1 VTVVI
6 ATRDRPERLAR
17 TLDELT
23 RAAPGVAV
31 LVCDDASRGDAT
43 ARVVQRHPGVRHVR
57 LHAGAGA
64 AARNVGVREAR
75 TPLVAFCDDD
85 SWWAPG
91 ALERAAAH
99 FAADDGLGLLA
110 GRVLVGDEERLDPVS
125 ALMARSPLGRR
136 AAGPEIL
143 GFLACAAVVR
153 RTAFLQAGGFPRG
166 LGVGGEEAPLA
177 IALERAGWRSVY
189 AAGVVAHHHPDRA
202 RDPRARDARVARNDL
217 WTVWSRRSAATALGR
232 TAALAARATRDPAA
246 RSLLRAAL
254 PGLPRALRDRRAP
267 GRALEDRLR
276 DLEGQR
282 AAGGRALPDDP
293 PHDVLPARAAPPPGA
308 GGPAAVTV
316 VIAARNAWHQL
327 ERTLAEHA
335 ALPGRPP
342 VVLVDDAST
351 DGTVEQ
357 VRRRFPEV
365 EVVRLHERC
374 GPVARNVGVRRARTP
389 YVAFSD
395 ADSWWAPGSLGR
407 VAALLDAHPELGLL
421 GAHILVGP
429 EDRDDPICGEM
440 ARSPLTWHASPPGHP
455 GLPGHVLASFM
466 GGASAVRRAAFEDV
480 GGFEPRLVVGGEEEL
495 LGAELVTAGWAMRY
509 VPELVVHHHPEGT
522 RRGEVRALGL
532 RNTLWFAW
540 RRRPWRAGLAW
551 SAYVVRASGP
561 RPETVRGLALALGGL
576 GWVLRTRRRV
586 PPGIERGLRQL
597 QDQRRASRVVSYR
610 PDRPRLPTGSRAGG
624 GDPRPSRS
632 HRRSRPPRT
641 GG

>member
-1 VTVVI
+1 
-6 ATRDRPERLAR
+6 
-17 TLDELT
+17 
-23 RAAPGVAV
+23 
-31 LVCDDASRGDAT
+31 
-43 ARVVQRHPGVRHVR
+43 
-57 LHAGAGA
+57 
-64 AARNVGVREAR
+64 
-75 TPLVAFCDDD
+75 VAFCDDD

-110 GRVLVGDEERLDPVS
+110 GRVLVGDEGRLDPVS

-153 RTAFLQAGGFPRG
+153 RDAFLQAGGFPRG

-189 AAGVVAHHHPDRA
+189 AADVVAHHHPDRA

-217 WTVWSRRSAATALGR
+217 WTVWSRRSATTALGR
-232 TAALAARATRDPAA
+232 TAALAARAARDPGA
-246 RSLLRAAL
+246 RALLRSAA

-293 PHDVLPARAAPPPGA
+293 PHDVLPARSAPSADAVTSAGIAPPPDGVTNAGITPSSDGA
-308 GGPAAVTV
+308 ASAEVTV

-335 ALPGRPP
+335 ALPERPP

-351 DGTVEQ
+351 DGTVDE
-357 VRRRFPEV
+357 VRRRHPDV
-365 EVVRLHERC
+365 EIVRLHEHC
-374 GPVARNVGVRRARTP
+374 GPVARNVGVRYARTP

-395 ADSWWAPGSLGR
+395 ADSWWAPNALGR
-407 VAALLDAHPELGLL
+407 VAELFDAHPELGLL

-429 EDRDDPICGEM
+429 ADRDDPICAEM
-440 ARSPLTWHASPPGHP
+440 ARSPLAWHASPPGRP

-509 VPELVVHHHPEGT
+509 VPELVVHHHPEGV

-540 RRRPWRAGLAW
+540 RRRPWPAGLAW
-551 SAYVVRASGP
+551 SAYVVRSSGP
-561 RPETVRGLALALGGL
+561 RAETVRGLALALRGL

-597 QDQRRASRVVSYR
+597 QDQRRSSRVVSYR
-610 PDRPRLPTGSRAGG
+610 PD
-624 GDPRPSRS
+624 
-632 HRRSRPPRT
+632 
-641 GG
+641 